1 MNPVPDIYRIL
12 PEVILTLTGV
22 AVMLIDASLPPALP
36 RRMLGWVAAIGT
48 TIALWASLWQLSLP
62 EGTGFYSTVE
72 TSAFTVF
79 FHVLIC
85 GIVLVALL
93 LSLDTLPEHTHHQG
107 EFYAL
112 IAFGAVGM
120 CLLTSAVEL
129 LVVFVALEISS
140 ISTYILAG
148 WRKHTGRGPEAA
160 IKYFLLGSFAT
171 AFLLYG
177 IALVFGATGT
187 TQIYQIAQLAPAAQ
201 NQSLIIAALALMLVG
216 ILFKVSAAPFHVWT
230 PDVYE
235 GAPSPVVALLS
246 TAPKAA
252 AFALLL
258 RVVYEMLPNLHYLW
272 APLLWIVAVLSMT
285 VGNLAALR
293 QQNVKRML
301 AYSAIAH
308 AGYLLAAFAGL
319 SNQNGLSESGI
330 AAAAFYI
337 AAYAAMNVGI
347 FAVVTLVAGYE
358 EQLSLIDD
366 YRGLVYRSPLLGSL
380 LIFFLISLIGVPFT
394 GGFFG
399 KFYSFSAAVGG
410 GAIWL
415 AIIGLLNSGLA
426 AAYYLRLVVVAAQR
440 PLPDTDSS
448 ADSANIAAP
457 RPLVGAAVIA
467 ALFLAVAATL
477 VLGIIPGATL
487 DAAQS
492 AAHTLQAPPQTAAVD
507 PLVASHEP
515 ARIKSNRLPRVRSG
529 TLRSSP
535 KALASIQSMKDLHDR
550 GIALNLGN

>member
-1 MNPVPDIYRIL
+1 MTPVHDIYRIL
-12 PEVILTLTGV
+12 PEVIFALTGV
-22 AVMLIDASLPPALP
+22 AIMLIDASLPPSWP
-36 RRMLGWVAAIGT
+36 RRPLGWVAAIGT

-62 EGTGFYSTVE
+62 EGTGFFSTVE

-93 LSLDTLPEHTHHQG
+93 LSLDALPEDTHHQG

-112 IAFGAVGM
+112 IVFGAVGM
-120 CLLTSAVEL
+120 CLLTGAVEL
-129 LVVFVALEISS
+129 LVAFIALEISS

-258 RVVYEMLPNLHYLW
+258 RVVYEMFPNLHYLW

-308 AGYLLAAFAGL
+308 AGYLLAAFAGI
-319 SNQNGLSESGI
+319 GEIGI

-347 FAVVTLVAGYE
+347 FAVVTLVAGYD

-380 LIFFLISLIGVPFT
+380 LIFFLISLIGIPFT

-415 AIIGLLNSGLA
+415 AVIGLLNSGLA

-440 PLPDTDSS
+440 PLLDSSSDAS
-448 ADSANIAAP
+448 ADSAFAAAP
-457 RPLVGAAVIA
+457 RPAVGAAVIA
-467 ALFLAVAATL
+467 AVFLAVAATL

-492 AAHTLQAPPQTAAVD
+492 AAHTLQAPPQTTVPAVAD
-507 PLVASHEP
+507 PAPP
-515 ARIKSNRLPRVRSG
+515 AR
-529 TLRSSP
+529 
-535 KALASIQSMKDLHDR
+535 
-550 GIALNLGN
+550 

>member
-1 MNPVPDIYRIL
+1 VNPVPDILRIL

-22 AVMLIDASLPPALP
+22 AVMLIDASLPPGFP
-36 RRMLGWVAAIGT
+36 RRYLGMAAAVGT
-48 TIALWASLWQLSLP
+48 TFALWASVGQLYFP
-62 EGTGFYSTVE
+62 QGTGFFGTVE
-72 TSAFTVF
+72 TSAFTIF

-93 LSLDTLPEHTHHQG
+93 LSLDTLPEDSHHQG

-112 IAFGAVGM
+112 IVFGAVGM
-120 CLLTSAVEL
+120 CLLTGAVEL
-129 LVVFVALEISS
+129 LVVFIALEISS

-148 WRKHTGRGPEAA
+148 YRKNTGSGPEAA
-160 IKYFLLGSFAT
+160 IKYFLLGSLAT

-177 IALVFGATGT
+177 VALIFGATGT
-187 TQIYQIAQLAPAAQ
+187 TQIYEIAHLAPTAQ
-201 NQSLIIAALALMLVG
+201 NHSFVLAGLALMLVG

-258 RVVYEMLPNLHYLW
+258 RVVYEMFPSLHSLW
-272 APLLWIVAVLSMT
+272 SPLLWIVAVLSMT

-301 AYSAIAH
+301 AYSSIAH

-319 SNQNGLSESGI
+319 GTSGI
-330 AAAAFYI
+330 AAASFYA

-347 FAVVTLVAGYE
+347 FAVITLVSGYDE
-358 EQLSLIDD
+358 KLPLIDD
-366 YRGLVYRSPLLGSL
+366 FRGLIYRSPLLGSL
-380 LIFFLISLIGVPFT
+380 LIFFLVSLVGIPFT

-410 GAIWL
+410 GAVWL

-426 AAYYLRLVVVAAQR
+426 AAYYLRLALAAAQR
-440 PLPDTDSS
+440 PEKKNAEAAIP
-448 ADSANIAAP
+448 APQVGIA
-457 RPLVGAAVIA
+457 VGAA
-467 ALFLAVAATL
+467 LLLAVAATL
-477 VLGIIPGATL
+477 VLGIVPNEVL
-487 DAAQS
+487 RAAE
-492 AAHTLQAPPQTAAVD
+492 AGAHTLQEPPAQVNAPGFS
-507 PLVASHEP
+507 VAQEP
-515 ARIKSNRLPRVRSG
+515 KP
-529 TLRSSP
+529 
-535 KALASIQSMKDLHDR
+535 
-550 GIALNLGN
+550 